1 MKSDI
6 VEWFQNHIRIQ
17 GWVLENPYN
26 KKLNNKNPKDNH
38 QMIYKYKKKKKAIV
52 IASISD
58 RILGNVSKPW
68 NNLENGK
75 RIFQKPRN
83 EESQR
88 ITRKP
93 PTNKSLKITLSFS
106 LERQRKMPRG
116 ENELF
121 RWSTPPPTFVG
132 SVKTFSRGVCFACG
146 CHWNICCPANLAIKM
161 NRFVLTVMAVHCF
174 LMAAADIDHVITP
187 TPSDILTDV
196 EPEPGLTWPTPTLP
210 PTLPPTPK
218 VIRGLSA

>member
-146 CHWNICCPANLAIKM
+146 CHWNVCRLANLTKDGSIHSSGVGHLLQLDGRSWQWPRVEH
-161 NRFVLTVMAVHCF
+161 NRKWH
-174 LMAAADIDHVITP
+174 P
-187 TPSDILTDV
+187 T
-196 EPEPGLTWPTPTLP
+196 GC
-210 PTLPPTPK
+210 
-218 VIRGLSA
+218 RF